1 MLPVASL
8 GLSLRMP
15 FVAKENET
23 DVLAIVSNASCQTRG
38 EPVFSLDAAKEDKS
52 QPLAF
57 PGNMQTHKT
66 WEAYTPSGLSY
77 QDSASAVKTC
87 CLPLP
92 FLALQL
98 PSSIAPQI
106 SHHHPGP
113 HHRMTPGPHGQAG
126 QGYLPHWACSSIRS
140 QKHLCVS
147 VLKYTR
153 H

>member
-1 MLPVASL
+1 MGEKEKEVWMLPVASL
-8 GLSLRMP
+8 GLFLRMP

-92 FLALQL
+92 LLASQL
-98 PSSIAPQI
+98 PSSITPQI
-106 SHHHPGP
+106 SHHPPG
-113 HHRMTPGPHGQAG
+113 G
-126 QGYLPHWACSSIRS
+126 
-140 QKHLCVS
+140 
-147 VLKYTR
+147 
-153 H
+153 